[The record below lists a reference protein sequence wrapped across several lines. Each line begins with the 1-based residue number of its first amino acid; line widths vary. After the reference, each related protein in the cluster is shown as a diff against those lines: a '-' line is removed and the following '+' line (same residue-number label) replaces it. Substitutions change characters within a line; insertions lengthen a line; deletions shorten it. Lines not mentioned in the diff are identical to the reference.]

1 MDLVLPT
8 IKVSLMSVTAL
19 AMQQETNL
27 NFKKRQASRG
37 GAETFV
43 YEKQHDL
50 GGRGLKCY

>member
-27 NFKKRQASRG
+27 NFKKRRASRG